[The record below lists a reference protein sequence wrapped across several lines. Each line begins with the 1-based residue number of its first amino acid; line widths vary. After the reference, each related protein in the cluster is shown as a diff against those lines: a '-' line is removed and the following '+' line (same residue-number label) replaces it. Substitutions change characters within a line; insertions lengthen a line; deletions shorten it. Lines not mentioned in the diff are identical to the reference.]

1 MVVLPDNSADGISA
15 AAARDERA
23 AFAYI
28 AEQLTCSAFC
38 VLPDAL
44 PWQLA
49 HDLMI
54 RARTSDPAAFVPAG
68 VGRSA
73 EHTLNRFVRRDQI
86 LWIDGEGAAEQQ
98 WLAWS
103 ARLMTYLNR
112 QLFLGLFSFESH
124 FAHYQPGA
132 FYRKH
137 LDAFRPSGLERGA
150 RRVLSLVAYLNP
162 GWQPCDG
169 GELLLYDQTGESV
182 VQRVSPLSGTVVVFL
197 STEVPHEVLPAIGD
211 RYSIAGW
218 FRLNGT
224 LAERPDPPR

>member
-1 MVVLPDNSADGISA
+1 VLPDSIADDISRSA
-15 AAARDERA
+15 AGDELTV
-23 AFAYI
+23 FACI
-28 AEQLTCSAFC
+28 AEQLACSSFC

-44 PWQLA
+44 PSQLA
-49 HDLMI
+49 DDLLI
-54 RARTSDPAAFVPAG
+54 RIQTSDPAVFLPAG

-112 QLFLGLFSFESH
+112 QLYLGLFSFESH
-124 FAHYQPGA
+124 FAHYQAGD

-137 LDAFRPSGLERGA
+137 LDAFRPCGLERGA
-150 RRVLSLVAYLNP
+150 RRVLSLVTYLNP
-162 GWQPCDG
+162 GWQSHDG
-169 GELLLYDQTGESV
+169 GELLIYDQTGESV
-182 VQRVSPLSGTVVVFL
+182 VQRVLPLSRTVVVFL
-197 STEVPHEVLPAIGD
+197 STEVPHEVLPSIRD

-218 FRLNGT
+218 FRRNGSV
-224 LAERPDPPR
+224 ADRPDPPS